1 MADTAPASRPGFVV
15 VTHGRLGEELLRVAR
30 YILGE
35 RLDRF
40 RAVEVPFMGEM
51 QPAPAGE
58 HPFADR
64 REKIRIA
71 LAAAA
76 SEVDQGGGVLILT
89 DILGG
94 TSSNVAQEVLTG
106 RDGAVIAGVNLPMLL
121 KAASLEATTVAE
133 AADEL
138 VRRSRNAIQAPA
150 TRKA

>member
-58 HPFADR
+58 RPFADR

-133 AADEL
+133 AADE
-138 VRRSRNAIQAPA
+138 
-150 TRKA
+150 

>member
-15 VTHGRLGEELLRVAR
+15 VTHGSLGMELLRVAR

-35 RLDRF
+35 RLDNF

-51 QPAPAGE
+51 QPAPTGE

-121 KAASLEATTVAE
+121 KAASLEATTVA
-133 AADEL
+133 AATDEL
-138 VRRSRNAIQAPA
+138 VQRSRNAIQAPA
-150 TRKA
+150 IRKA